1 MTDRRWKPVGGI
13 DRPFVNTDR
22 EIIEPR
28 TAGSGL
34 NGAPEFVPYVW
45 RDRDK
50 TRRDEVDARLR
61 AMRDRLGFEQVT
73 GWYDQSDCEAE
84 TGGEA

>member
-13 DRPFVNTDR
+13 DKPFVNMDR

-28 TAGSGL
+28 AAITGRQ
-34 NGAPEFVPYVW
+34 APEFVPYVW

-50 TRRDEVDARLR
+50 ARRDEVDARLR
-61 AMRDRLGFEQVT
+61 AVRERLGFEEVT
-73 GWYDQSDCEAE
+73 GWYEAE
-84 TGGEA
+84 EK